1 MSRDRA
7 LRKQQQLN
15 NLVAAVTKLAKPGDV
30 IVDFC
35 SGGVMYIF
43 VYVVQFLS
51 AFIFAVLGGCCHI
64 AKQKC
69 KC

>member
-15 NLVAAVTKLAKPGDV
+15 NLVAAVTKLAKPGDL

-43 VYVVQFLS
+43 VHVVQILS
-51 AFIFAVLGGCCHI
+51 AFIFAVLDGCCHR
-64 AKQKC
+64 AKQ
-69 KC
+69 